1 MLHVCV
7 SIIRYNAS
15 DIKTNAHS
23 NSQKEINESK
33 KASGGQEKKK
43 KKKKTKSNSMNGD
56 YYSSKKIKETRKSET
71 PTPANEIYTQKMFF

>member
-1 MLHVCV
+1 M
-7 SIIRYNAS
+7 A
-15 DIKTNAHS
+15 K
-23 NSQKEINESK
+23 
-33 KASGGQEKKK
+33 KKK

>member
-43 KKKKTKSNSMNGD
+43 LNQIQWMAIIIHPKR
-56 YYSSKKIKETRKSET
+56 SKRPGKARH
-71 PTPANEIYTQKMFF
+71 Q

>member
-1 MLHVCV
+1 MCVCV
-7 SIIRYNAS
+7 TIIRYNAS

-33 KASGGQEKKK
+33 KASGGQE
-43 KKKKTKSNSMNGD
+43 KKTKSNSMNGD

-71 PTPANEIYTQKMFF
+71 PTPANEIYTQKMFS